1 MALDRA
7 YSMSTGGH
15 YSGGSTGGQRRAT
28 AHPLKATD
36 PQRAASAEGRDREGQ
51 RGGRK
56 GRQGWGWY
64 GRAAEREV
72 GRVQQRRASGAGRGQ
87 QGKGMRRW
95 GSGMAR
101 INTRVS
107 LATTLLRRS
116 PLAAFVAATASSSTP
131 PPPIHLRISVALL
144 APKAFLATAFL
155 MLGRRNVWFYELLWN
170 GILRGVGKRGGCAW
184 AWYTWSMVFTSHQE
198 PGSLIS
204 GRGWRCPT
212 VVCSWSPVTL
222 GPAFELVTLRGGF
235 GRRRG
240 SLSLGWSWSH
250 WIWSMRMVHSLAASE
265 HTAVCNQLW
274 QGAHTL
280 LGEHFECVRR
290 AAQGASYEGGTC
302 TRRGFECISVAAQAR
317 WRSGPD
323 GGTRR
328 RCSTYIA
335 GGRGI

>member
-1 MALDRA
+1 
-7 YSMSTGGH
+7 
-15 YSGGSTGGQRRAT
+15 
-28 AHPLKATD
+28 
-36 PQRAASAEGRDREGQ
+36 
-51 RGGRK
+51 
-56 GRQGWGWY
+56 
-64 GRAAEREV
+64 
-72 GRVQQRRASGAGRGQ
+72 
-87 QGKGMRRW
+87 
-95 GSGMAR
+95 MAR

-184 AWYTWSMVFTSHQE
+184 AWYVEHGFYIPSRTRKSDLRARLAMSNGRLQLEPSDAGSCFRVGNTKRWIRTSTGESVTGLVMVSLDLEHAHGAQLGGIRAYRSMQSTLAGGSHVA
-198 PGSLIS
+198 
-204 GRGWRCPT
+204 WRT
-212 VVCSWSPVTL
+212 LRVCSKGSA
-222 GPAFELVTLRGGF
+222 GGLVR
-235 GRRRG
+235 
-240 SLSLGWSWSH
+240 
-250 WIWSMRMVHSLAASE
+250 
-265 HTAVCNQLW
+265 
-274 QGAHTL
+274 
-280 LGEHFECVRR
+280 
-290 AAQGASYEGGTC
+290 GGTC